1 MLQFLHTKFT
11 LLAEAEE
18 EKAKEKDEERRQRQF
33 FQEQFKLENDKLI
46 TCTALL
52 NMKKKIHDIK
62 TNKTFSNCTFMT
74 VFLSCFLFQIICV
87 H

>member
-52 NMKKKIHDIK
+52 NMKKK
-62 TNKTFSNCTFMT
+62 FMT
-74 VFLSCFLFQIICV
+74 SRQTKHFQIV
-87 H
+87 RS